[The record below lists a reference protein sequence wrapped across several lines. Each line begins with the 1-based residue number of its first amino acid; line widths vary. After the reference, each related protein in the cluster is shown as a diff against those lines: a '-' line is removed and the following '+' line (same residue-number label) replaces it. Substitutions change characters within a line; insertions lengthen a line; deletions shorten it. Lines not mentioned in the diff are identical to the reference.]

1 MNTPS
6 QSSSSVST
14 SPAGSPAKAAAPS
27 PALGENPSE
36 IKVPLSPAH
45 KHRRGVVLAVLAIA
59 WFAFALFAASSAP
72 GSGTLWKLIAWG
84 ALLGLICAWLAVAA
98 WSLFLR
104 RPMGVLGWSVVPAV
118 IVIALALP
126 WSNWFLGMR
135 VRSHESE
142 LQSLAVQQSVGTD
155 KRGRAINASAGG
167 MTFVHATHIGNSTT
181 LAFDH
186 EEDSEESGLIYT
198 PGGAHADPP
207 AWAKRASIT
216 RISGDWARYEWRGE

>member
-6 QSSSSVST
+6 QPSSSAPAAT
-14 SPAGSPAKAAAPS
+14 SPATAAPS
-27 PALGENPSE
+27 PAVGANPAD
-36 IKVPLSPAH
+36 IRVPLSPAH
-45 KHRRGVVLAVLAIA
+45 KHRRGVVLAVLAVA
-59 WFAFALFAASSAP
+59 WLALALFAASSAP
-72 GSGTLWKLIAWG
+72 GSGAFWKLIAWG
-84 ALLGLICAWLAVAA
+84 SLLMLIGEWLAIAA

-104 RPMGVLGWSVVPAV
+104 RPMGVLGWAAVPAA
-118 IVIALALP
+118 IVITLALP

-135 VRSHESE
+135 VRSNETE

-155 KRGRAINASAGG
+155 KRGRAINAAAAG
-167 MTFVHATHIGNSTT
+167 MTFVHATHIGNSVA

-186 EEDSEESGLIYT
+186 EEGVEEAGLIYT

-207 AWAKRASIT
+207 VWAKRTSIT